1 MKSLI
6 IMAALAVSST
16 AFAAEVGV
24 GKNLLG
30 SGVPV
35 VSNPTGVENASVV
48 DNAKVENNILHAPQY
63 MPYHPTAA
71 TIWPR
76 VVEVPC
82 TKAADGKLNCAGY
95 NWNSSM
101 GRAEYLFVA
110 PRVVEPTPTEMIVI
124 TKTREVPVIRE
135 VLIEVPAKKKKE

>member
-1 MKSLI
+1 MKSFI
-6 IMAALAVSST
+6 IMAALAVNST

-30 SGVPV
+30 SGSPV

-63 MPYHPTAA
+63 MPYYPTAA

-76 VVEVPC
+76 AVEVPC
-82 TKAADGKLNCAGY
+82 TKVGADLKCAGY
-95 NWNSSM
+95 NWTPSL
-101 GRAEYLFVA
+101 GRSEYLFVV
-110 PRVVEPTPTEMIVI
+110 PKVKESTPTEMIVI
-124 TKTREVPVIRE
+124 TNTREVPVIRE
-135 VLIEVPAKKKKE
+135 VLVEVPVKKKKE